1 MPCRA
6 PRIES
11 TTNRL
16 GVPNSSDAVLRV
28 EGHDG
33 RHRKEFAC
41 CVAMLPPLTF
51 LVLLR
56 PSSGKMVVLSDSFF
70 LKAIVFRLTSLPVWP
85 TRSIAQRTSTRYR
98 CRLSLITGPSLKKY
112 RKRHHRSKCQA
123 TIRLDLVTRNPSNVI
138 GCLHRADEP
147 LLLRAPSCGT
157 IEEPEPIGPS

>member
-98 CRLSLITGPSLKKY
+98 CRLSLITGPSLNKNIEKD
-112 RKRHHRSKCQA
+112 
-123 TIRLDLVTRNPSNVI
+123 TIARNARQRFASISLHAIPRTSLAASTALMNRFFCGLHLV
-138 GCLHRADEP
+138 GQ
-147 LLLRAPSCGT
+147 
-157 IEEPEPIGPS
+157 